1 MRKITVITLA
11 ATALVALACGSGA
24 ATTSSGS
31 GDTGGKATAT
41 KAAPKAGTIG
51 TPVRDG
57 KFEFTVT
64 SVKCGVTSVGDSML
78 GAKAQGQ
85 FCLVALK
92 VTNIGKE
99 PQYFSDDNQKAFGA
113 DKSQYSAD
121 SNADL
126 YVNGDNQVLFNEIN
140 PGNSVTG
147 TIVFDIPKTAKLASL
162 ELHDSAFSG
171 GVTVNVG

>member
-1 MRKITVITLA
+1 MRKITVITLSA
-11 ATALVALACGSGA
+11 AALAALACGSGA
-24 ATTSSGS
+24 ATTSSGGS
-31 GDTGGKATAT
+31 NGDGKTTA
-41 KAAPKAGTIG
+41 AAVKIG

-64 SVKCGVTSVGDSML
+64 SVKCGVTSVGDSIL
-78 GAKAQGQ
+78 GTKAQGQ

-99 PQYFSDDNQKAFGA
+99 PQYFSDDNQKAFGT

-121 SNADL
+121 SEAGM
-126 YVNGDNQVLFNEIN
+126 YANGDNQVLLNEIN

-147 TIVFDIPKTAKLASL
+147 TVVFDVPKTAKLASL
-162 ELHDSAFSG
+162 QLHDSAFSG